1 MNLMNTIFILGEN
14 SFIAKHLYIKIKVLS
29 KYKVIL
35 LNHNNYHELKEAS
48 NNDIVINFCGMN
60 RATSEIEYE
69 EANHKFLQKI
79 ISSLANRPF
88 FIHVS
93 SLMVYGFENKNINA
107 LSNYQQWFIT
117 SKLNGEQYLRENY
130 PEQSLCII
138 RPSNIYGYDCT
149 PYYNNLLSTLVYEK
163 ICGLNK
169 INNINTNCFRNMLS
183 VDNLTTQ
190 ICDLISEQKFGTYNV
205 MSDNTVSLDVIIKYI
220 YNNDLPEDIVL
231 NNGEQD
237 IPNTLNK
244 AIIGNN
250 IIINEDLHNKIK
262 LLEEDMRIF
271 IKLKGNIPITTRNML
286 TQPRGNMV
294 EISSLNSK
302 RLYKITLTQ
311 NSVRGNHYHYA
322 QIEEFYTNKDKVL
335 YLFAYADN
343 PSVIYQYISHVN
355 DLIIVNPTIIHTL
368 TNDFVNNNPEIIIS
382 STQEFIADNIPDTE
396 YINIL

>member
-1 MNLMNTIFILGEN
+1 MNTLFILGEN
-14 SFIAKHLYIKIKVLS
+14 SFIAKRLYIKMKNLA
-29 KYKVIL
+29 KYNIIL
-35 LNHNNYHELKEAS
+35 LNHANYKELEGAT
-48 NNDIVINFCGMN
+48 NADIVINFCGMN
-60 RATSEIEYE
+60 RSTSEIEYE
-69 EANHKFLQKI
+69 EANHIFLQKI
-79 ISSLANRPF
+79 ISSLSNRPF

-107 LSNYQQWFIT
+107 LSEYQQWFIT

-130 PEQSLCII
+130 PEQSLCIL
-138 RPSNIYGYDCT
+138 RPSNIYGYDCS

-190 ICDLISEQKFGTYNV
+190 ICELITENKFGTYNI
-205 MSDNTVSLDVIIKYI
+205 MSNNTVSLGVILKYI
-220 YNNDLPEDIVL
+220 YDNEPTQGIVF
-231 NNGEQD
+231 NNGDQD
-237 IPNTLNK
+237 IPNTLNN
-244 AIIGNN
+244 AIIGVN
-250 IIINEDLHNKIK
+250 IIINEDLQNKIK
-262 LLEEDMRIF
+262 SLEEDMRIF
-271 IKLKGNIPITTRNML
+271 IKLKQTIPITSRNML
-286 TQPRGNMV
+286 IQPRGNMV

-311 NSVRGNHYHYA
+311 NSVRGNHYHYT

-335 YLFAYADN
+335 YLFAYADK

-355 DLIIVNPTIIHTL
+355 DLIVVNPNIIHTL
-368 TNDFVNNNPEIIIS
+368 TNDFAKNNPEIIIS

-396 YINIL
+396 YINIV

>member
-1 MNLMNTIFILGEN
+1 MNTLFILGEN
-14 SFIAKHLYIKIKVLS
+14 SFIAKRLYIKMKNLA
-29 KYKVIL
+29 KYNIIL
-35 LNHNNYHELKEAS
+35 LNHANYKELEGAT
-48 NNDIVINFCGMN
+48 NADIVINFCGMN
-60 RATSEIEYE
+60 RSTSEIEYE
-69 EANHKFLQKI
+69 EANHIFLQKI
-79 ISSLANRPF
+79 ISSLSNRPF

-107 LSNYQQWFIT
+107 LSEYQQWFIT

-130 PEQSLCII
+130 PEQSLCIL

-183 VDNLTTQ
+183 VDNLTTK
-190 ICDLISEQKFGTYNV
+190 ICELITENKFGTYNI
-205 MSDNTVSLDVIIKYI
+205 MSNNTVSLGVILKYI
-220 YNNDLPEDIVL
+220 YDNEPTQGIVF
-231 NNGEQD
+231 NNGDQD
-237 IPNTLNK
+237 IPNTLNN
-244 AIIGNN
+244 AIIGVN
-250 IIINEDLHNKIK
+250 IIINEDLQNKIK
-262 LLEEDMRIF
+262 SLEEDMRIF
-271 IKLKGNIPITTRNML
+271 IKLKQTIPITSRNML
-286 TQPRGNMV
+286 IQPRGNMV

-311 NSVRGNHYHYA
+311 NSVRGNHYHYT

-335 YLFAYADN
+335 YLFAYADK

-355 DLIIVNPTIIHTL
+355 DLIVVNPNIIHTL
-368 TNDFVNNNPEIIIS
+368 TNDFAKNNPEIIIS

-396 YINIL
+396 YINIV